1 MKNQVFRD
9 KINSENNYE
18 QTSDP
23 IHRQHLADVLR
34 TSVAS
39 KPETYT
45 KMREAGKM
53 SEAVEY
59 IFTDKIEEIA
69 EKKKEEKTIEN
80 MLRDNVKAETITKWT
95 GASIEKIVAIAKKI
109 GISTLTL

>member
-1 MKNQVFRD
+1 MPWTMKPLKNQVFRD

-39 KPETYT
+39 NPETYT

-59 IFTDKIEEIA
+59 IFADKIEKIA
-69 EKKKEEKTIEN
+69 EKKKKRRSRTC
-80 MLRDNVKAETITKWT
+80 
-95 GASIEKIVAIAKKI
+95 
-109 GISTLTL
+109 